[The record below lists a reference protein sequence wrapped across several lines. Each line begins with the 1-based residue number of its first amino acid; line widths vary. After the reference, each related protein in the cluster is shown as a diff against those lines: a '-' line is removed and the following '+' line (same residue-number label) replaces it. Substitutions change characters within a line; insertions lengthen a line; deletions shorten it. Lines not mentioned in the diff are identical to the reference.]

1 MSAPRDILLVIR
13 EGHKATIDMFLARD
27 RKRRTAK
34 RHRELSRQGKA
45 LERVLA
51 MFPEAKQSKR

>member
-1 MSAPRDILLVIR
+1 MSHPRDILLVLR

-51 MFPEAKQSKR
+51 MFPEAK